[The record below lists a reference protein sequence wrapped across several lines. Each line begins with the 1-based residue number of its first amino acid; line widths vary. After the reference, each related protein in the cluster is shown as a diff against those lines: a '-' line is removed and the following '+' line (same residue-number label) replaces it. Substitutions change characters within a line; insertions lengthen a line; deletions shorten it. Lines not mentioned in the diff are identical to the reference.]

1 MPLNSDDDDDLLFAA
16 EEENS
21 DADAE
26 QAHWKVMIV
35 DDEQSVHDVTRFA
48 LAEICFAG
56 RKLQFIDAY
65 SGEQAQLLLEQHP
78 DTALMLLDVVMESDD
93 AGLQVAHY
101 TREVAGNALVR
112 IVLRTG
118 QPGQAPEQEVILNY
132 DINDYKEKTELTTKK
147 LFTTVISALRSYRDL
162 QVIERNRAG
171 LERIID
177 ASPNIFRLQSMQHF
191 ASGVMMQVVALLGLK
206 EDSFLTGGGDQHPA
220 GGFFSDGSD
229 QQSCIMAASGLYQDK
244 LHQPVAK
251 AVTPLIREKMAEA
264 LRTKTNVYFD
274 DQCVMY
280 IHTPT
285 GDGNLVYFSGCGEL
299 DDTDQRLLDVFCAN
313 VSIAFQ
319 NIELNQ
325 ELEDTQKEII
335 NTLGTVAEF
344 RSSEVGQHIE
354 RVAEYSHLLATK
366 HGLPSLEADRI
377 RLASPM
383 HDIGKLGIPD
393 SILNKPGALTDEEF
407 QVMKSHPTLG
417 YEMLKESKRPILQA
431 AAIIAQQHQEKW
443 DGSGYPS
450 ALQGEDI
457 HIYGRITAV
466 ADVYDALASKR
477 VYKGPWP
484 LGQIL
489 DYFRE
494 QRGRHFDPQLVD
506 LFIDN
511 IEEFLEIQ
519 SRYSK
524 T

>member
-1 MPLNSDDDDDLLFAA
+1 MPPNSDDDDLLFAD
-16 EEENS
+16 EDESSTPTVERKS
-21 DADAE
+21 
-26 QAHWKVMIV
+26 WKVMIV

-48 LAEICFAG
+48 LADICFAG
-56 RKLQFIDAY
+56 RTLQFIDAY
-65 SGEQAQLLLEQHP
+65 SGEEAKQLLRENP

-93 AGLQVAHY
+93 AGLHVARHARD
-101 TREVAGNALVR
+101 TLGNTLVR

-162 QVIERNRAG
+162 QVIERNREG

-177 ASPNIFRLQSMQHF
+177 ASPNIFRLQSMQNF
-191 ASGVMMQVVALLGLK
+191 ASGVMMQVVALLGLNQ
-206 EDSFLTGGGDQHPA
+206 DSFLSGLDQHCHA
-220 GGFFSDGSD
+220 GSFFSDESGDRSR
-229 QQSCIMAASGLYQDK
+229 IMAASGAYQDM
-244 LHQPVAK
+244 LHQPIEEV
-251 AVTPLIREKMAEA
+251 VSPLIREKMAEA
-264 LRTKTNVYFD
+264 LHKRTNIYFD

-280 IHTPT
+280 IHTPNKH
-285 GDGNLVYFSGCGEL
+285 GNLVYFSGCGSL
-299 DDTDQRLLDVFCAN
+299 DDTDQQLLDVFCAN

-325 ELEDTQKEII
+325 ELEITQKEII

-354 RVAEYSHLLATK
+354 RVAEYSYLLALK
-366 HGLPSLEADRI
+366 YGLPRAEADRI

-393 SILNKPGALTDEEF
+393 SILNKPEKLTEEEYE
-407 QVMKSHPTLG
+407 VMKTHTTLG
-417 YEMLKESKRPILQA
+417 YEMLKTSKRPILKA
-431 AAIIAQQHQEKW
+431 AAIIAKQHQEKW
-443 DGSGYPS
+443 DGSGYPEG
-450 ALQGEDI
+450 LQGEDI
-457 HIYGRITAV
+457 HIYGRITAL
-466 ADVYDALASKR
+466 ADVYDALGSKR

-484 LGQIL
+484 LGHIL
-489 DYFRE
+489 DYFKE
-494 QRGRHFDPQLVD
+494 NKGSHFDPTLVD

-519 SRYSK
+519 SHYSK